1 MKDSFKI
8 GICFGLTSGI
18 ITTLGLMVGLHS
30 GTHSALAV
38 IGGVLTIAIADA
50 FSDALGMHIS
60 QESEGHR
67 TTKEVW
73 ESTSSTFFAKLVFA
87 LTFIIPVLLFYNS
100 LGTAM
105 IISIAWGLLG
115 IGILSFIIAEEKKK
129 KVWNVITEH
138 VGITLVVIVIAHF
151 AGDLI
156 AVVFH

>member
-1 MKDSFKI
+1 MKSSFKT

-18 ITTLGLMVGLHS
+18 ITTLGLMIGLHS

-60 QESEGHR
+60 QESEHHR
-67 TTKEVW
+67 TTREVW
-73 ESTSSTFFAKLVFA
+73 ESTSSTFFTKLVFA
-87 LTFIIPVLLFYNS
+87 LTFVIPVLLFYNS

-105 IISIAWGLLG
+105 IVSVAWGLLG
-115 IGILSFIIAEEKKK
+115 IGILSFIIAAEKKERVW
-129 KVWNVITEH
+129 KVVTEH

-151 AGDLI
+151 AGDMISVL
-156 AVVFH
+156 FH